1 MSTVLEIPICAPD
14 GTPSGKSVRL
24 EAPPPDVWQ
33 LEPGSV
39 LELRRFRELTR
50 FGCGCIWEERLAY
63 VPRESASSAA

>member
-1 MSTVLEIPICAPD
+1 MTTVHEIPICAAD
-14 GTPSGKSVRL
+14 GTPSGESVRL
-24 EAPPPDVWQ
+24 EAPPPEVWQ

-63 VPRESASSAA
+63 VPRESASSAV